1 MNLLYVEDSETLLD
15 IVPQLLKA
23 RGHQVSCASNGKEAL
38 EVLKQLKPDV
48 ILADIM
54 MPGMDGFAL
63 LRELQVT
70 PELSSVPVVVMTG
83 RPMDD
88 STIELIRREPNVA
101 KLLQKPV
108 SEDKILETLN
118 EIAAKLGMA
127 PKTKEEHY
135 ISDPKDFHSF
145 FPQLDLGIEEVEKR
159 AKERK
164 DEQEKKKP

>member
-1 MNLLYVEDSETLLD
+1 MNILYVEDSETLLD

-23 RGHQVSCASNGKEAL
+23 RGHQVSAASNGKEAL
-38 EVLKQLKPDV
+38 EVLKQFKPDV

-63 LRELQVT
+63 LRELQVSADF
-70 PELSSVPVVVMTG
+70 SSIPVVVMTG

-88 STIELIRREPNVA
+88 STCELIRSEPNVA

-118 EIAAKLGMA
+118 EVAAKLGMA
-127 PKTKEEHY
+127 PKTKEESY

-159 AKERK
+159 AKEQQ
-164 DEQEKKKP
+164 DKKKP